1 MNHDYAYAYTYA
13 YAYAYAFVG
22 YVEVDGK
29 IEIWLDSQYSF
40 LGPNS

>member
-22 YVEVDGK
+22 VCGSGWEDRNLVGQSV
-29 IEIWLDSQYSF
+29 LVSRT
-40 LGPNS
+40 